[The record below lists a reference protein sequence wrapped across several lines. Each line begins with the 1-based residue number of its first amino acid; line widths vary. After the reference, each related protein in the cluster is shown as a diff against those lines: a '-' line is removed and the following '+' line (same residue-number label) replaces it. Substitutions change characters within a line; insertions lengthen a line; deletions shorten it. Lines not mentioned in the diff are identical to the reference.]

1 VRTAKDGREALGLA
15 AEGTFDLLMLDVHM
29 PELDGFEVIRA
40 IRDRERT
47 AGGHLPVIAL
57 TARSR
62 KEDRER
68 CLQAGMD
75 DFLTKP
81 ISASELLGAIDRL
94 LSIPTASQVVQSDV
108 GENPNLLDPVAVLTV
123 CENDP
128 GGLRRI
134 CHDFQTYVPARLA
147 ELKEALREGDARRL
161 REVAHKLCSL
171 LPAFSTMA
179 GNVASDLE
187 DHSAAGRLEEARP
200 LVERLETMCMEL
212 MRVVAGLSIEELQR
226 LAGLSEPSAGQRV
239 KTEQRSR
246 RPRSG
251 DDGQAVGEPCA
262 SEGVSPGGILSD

>member
-1 VRTAKDGREALGLA
+1 
-15 AEGTFDLLMLDVHM
+15 M

-68 CLQAGMD
+68 CLGAGMD

-81 ISASELLGAIDRL
+81 ISASELVGAIDRL
-94 LSIPTASQVVQSDV
+94 LSIPNASQVVQSEV
-108 GENPNLLDPVAVLTV
+108 GENSNLLDPVAVLRV

-128 GGLRRI
+128 DGLRRI

-147 ELKEALREGDARRL
+147 ELGIALRERDARQL

-179 GNVASDLE
+179 GDVASDLE
-187 DHSAAGRLEEARP
+187 DHSAAGRLEQARP
-200 LVERLETMCMEL
+200 LVERLETMCREL
-212 MRVVAGLSIEELQR
+212 MRLVAGLSIEELQT
-226 LAGLSEPSAGQRV
+226 LAGLGEPSAGRRV
-239 KTEQRSR
+239 TTEQRSR

-251 DDGQAVGEPCA
+251 LDGQAVGEPCA
-262 SEGVSPGGILSD
+262 FEGGSQGRISSD

>member
-1 VRTAKDGREALGLA
+1 MAEDDEFSARFMEQLLARRGHRVRMAKDGREALGLA

-29 PELDGFEVIRA
+29 PELDGFEVVRA

-68 CLQAGMD
+68 CLGAGMD

-94 LSIPTASQVVQSDV
+94 LSIPSASQVVQSDV
-108 GENPNLLDPVAVLTV
+108 GENSNLLDPVAVLRV

-128 GGLRRI
+128 DGLRRI
-134 CHDFQTYVPARLA
+134 CDDFQTYVPARLA
-147 ELKEALREGDARRL
+147 ELGNALRERDAQQL

-179 GNVASDLE
+179 GDVASDLE
-187 DHSAAGRLEEARP
+187 DHSAADRLEEARP
-200 LVERLETMCMEL
+200 LVEKLETMCMEL

-226 LAGLSEPSAGQRV
+226 MAGWTEPSTGQQVR
-239 KTEQRSR
+239 TESLFQN
-246 RPRSG
+246 G
-251 DDGQAVGEPCA
+251 
-262 SEGVSPGGILSD
+262 